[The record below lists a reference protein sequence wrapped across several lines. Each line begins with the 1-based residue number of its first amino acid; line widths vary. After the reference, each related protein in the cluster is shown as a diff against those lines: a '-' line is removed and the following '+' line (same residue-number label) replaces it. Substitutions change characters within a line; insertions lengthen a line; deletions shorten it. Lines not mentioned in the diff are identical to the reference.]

1 MQIEMRRNGVPD
13 DLRLRGRMMLV
24 EQKVARLT
32 ATTHRE
38 ATLFQ
43 GRNPGLGETNI
54 VYKRGRKMRFPVVF
68 ELIIRSKH
76 RAEVVRAV
84 GVR

>member
-13 DLRLRGRMMLV
+13 DLRLRGRMMFV

-54 VYKRGRKMRFPVVF
+54 V
-68 ELIIRSKH
+68 
-76 RAEVVRAV
+76 
-84 GVR
+84 